1 MPRIRLLLS
10 SPQLTVLTHRIFYL
24 LLLLSNILLPAGQH
38 RIWGGLG
45 RWWVFPL
52 TAAVTYISIQLYL
65 NGHGSYW
72 RLAAVPYALLYV
84 HDALAVTEVSANSPS
99 AEK

>member
-1 MPRIRLLLS
+1 MPRIRSLLS
-10 SPQLTVLTHRIFYL
+10 SPQLTTFTSRAFYL

-38 RIWGGLG
+38 RVWGGLR

-52 TAAVTYISIQLYL
+52 TAAATYTSTQLYL

-72 RLAAVPYALLYV
+72 RLAGVLYTLLYV
-84 HDALAVTEVSANSPS
+84 HDALAVTEVLANSPS
-99 AEK
+99 VEK